1 MIKNV
6 AEIELPMHACR
17 LSCRTGISIC
27 IITSNTSFCR
37 MCTFLRV
44 SKYFLRINHD
54 KNIHKKQ
61 QNRDMLVLLVT
72 VMSIPVKYLLF
83 LYHL

>member
-27 IITSNTSFCR
+27 IPVILHFVECAHFCE
-37 MCTFLRV
+37 
-44 SKYFLRINHD
+44 YQ
-54 KNIHKKQ
+54 NISY
-61 QNRDMLVLLVT
+61 V
-72 VMSIPVKYLLF
+72 
-83 LYHL
+83 